1 MIEKERRKK
10 DVKINHIDRRTFYKK
25 DCCNTSMFNNLSKEF
40 KDSIVTN
47 IVINK
52 ILNQIIK

>member
-1 MIEKERRKK
+1 MEERRKEQ
-10 DVKINHIDRRTFYKK
+10 VEINHIDRRTFYRE
-25 DCCNTSMFNNLSKEF
+25 CNAFDGLSKEF
-40 KDSIVTN
+40 KDSLVTN